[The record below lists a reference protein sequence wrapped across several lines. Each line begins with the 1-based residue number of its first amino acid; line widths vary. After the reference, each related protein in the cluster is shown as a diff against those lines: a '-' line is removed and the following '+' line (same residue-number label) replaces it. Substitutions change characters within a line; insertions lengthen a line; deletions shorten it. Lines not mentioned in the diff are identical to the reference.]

1 MTRYRLRA
9 VLVLFGVLNLTA
21 CKSWQSPRTLSPAQ
35 FIELQQPDLVL
46 VTTPEGTQVELEN
59 PSVEGDELVGR
70 VPRRSSENV
79 LVNGVVTPA
88 SDAPDQTRSVSLADV
103 LMLQVRSTSTGR
115 TVGLVL
121 GVLYG
126 VLYAVGGLLSR

>member
-9 VLVLFGVLNLTA
+9 VLVLFGVLNLPA

-88 SDAPDQTRSVSLADV
+88 SDAPDQTRSVSLEDV